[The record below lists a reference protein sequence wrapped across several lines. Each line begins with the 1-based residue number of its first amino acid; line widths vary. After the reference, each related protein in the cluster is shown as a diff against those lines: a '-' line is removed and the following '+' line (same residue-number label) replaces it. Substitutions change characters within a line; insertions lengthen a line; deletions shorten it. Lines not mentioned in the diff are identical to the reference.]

1 MNPRGNDHVSGKKL
15 CRFLFILLSA
25 ALVVLPVKANDAAI
39 TIPSGT
45 ILPIRLNSTISFAK
59 SKPGQ
64 VITGRIMQ
72 DVPLSSGATIR
83 AGSKLIGHI
92 VEVIPAAN
100 GSQSRISFQFDKL
113 VSSQQTISIT
123 TNLRALA
130 GFVGVLEAQ
139 TPTTAPGE
147 GDSIRDL
154 TTVQVG
160 GDVLYGETGPATTS
174 ENSEDV
180 VGRGVYTG
188 VLGQV
193 RAREGTKCRGFI
205 DGNNNPQALWV
216 FSADA
221 CGIYR
226 LEHLSLVHAGRTD
239 PVGVIVLASDKS
251 NLKLV
256 AGAGLLLRVTGPTR
270 SLSTSR

>member
-1 MNPRGNDHVSGKKL
+1 MNPRGKDHFSGKRL
-15 CRFLFILLSA
+15 CLFLFILLSV
-25 ALVVLPVKANDAAI
+25 ALVAPPVKANDAAI

-83 AGSKLIGHI
+83 AGSKLLGRI
-92 VEVIPAAN
+92 VEVIPATG
-100 GSQSRISFQFDKL
+100 GSLARVSFQFDKL
-113 VSSQQTISIT
+113 VSSQQAISLT
-123 TNLRALA
+123 TNLRAMT

-139 TPTTAPGE
+139 IPTAAPGE
-147 GDSIRDL
+147 GDSTRDL

-160 GDVLYGETGPATTS
+160 GDVLYGETGPVTTS
-174 ENSEDV
+174 ENSNDV
-180 VGRGVYTG
+180 VGKGVYTG

-193 RAREGTKCRGFI
+193 RAKAGTKCRGFI

-226 LEHLSLVHAGRTD
+226 LEHLSLVHSGRTD
-239 PVGVIVLASDKS
+239 PVGIIVLASDKS

-256 AGAGLLLRVTGPTR
+256 AGAGMLLRVTGH
-270 SLSTSR
+270 SLNASR